1 MFLFARKFQFCAM
14 LVLSP
19 EDKVIR
25 AKYDAEKSFHRT
37 EMIRLDMDSWSGKCK
52 RV

>member
-1 MFLFARKFQFCAM
+1 MFLFARKFRFCAM

-19 EDKVIR
+19 EDKVIGT
-25 AKYDAEKSFHRT
+25 KYDAEKSFHRT
-37 EMIRLDMDSWSGKCK
+37 ENIRLDIDSWSGKCK

>member
-14 LVLSP
+14 LVLSS
-19 EDKVIR
+19 EDKVIG
-25 AKYDAEKSFHRT
+25 AKHDAEKSFHRT
-37 EMIRLDMDSWSGKCK
+37 EMICLDINCWSGKCK

>member
-1 MFLFARKFQFCAM
+1 M

-52 RV
+52 RVWFFNLCV